1 MKMLKL
7 QDLEDCVIVYAAQ
20 CAVRDPPKVGR
31 DTGVGGLAPVSQTVG
46 SPFRTP

>member
-7 QDLEDCVIVYAAQ
+7 QDLEDCVIVYAAR
-20 CAVRDPPKVGR
+20 CAARDPPKGGW
-31 DTGVGGLAPVSQTVG
+31 DTGVVGLAPVSQTVG